1 MTDPTPAQ
9 TEAET
14 ETMTEDAPASE
25 QETGWSPNPSR
36 RRIVVA
42 VGAILI
48 GVLVALFAWGLPPF
62 AGSENG
68 PVYRH
73 VQLAIHR
80 SIFDQSPNMVV
91 HRENSISFLSNDNF
105 FDSYRII
112 L

>member
-1 MTDPTPAQ
+1 GLA
-9 TEAET
+9 
-14 ETMTEDAPASE
+14 
-25 QETGWSPNPSR
+25 
-36 RRIVVA
+36 
-42 VGAILI
+42 
-48 GVLVALFAWGLPPF
+48 LV

-105 FDSYRII
+105 F
-112 L
+112 